1 MKIHHQGSIFKPPI
15 TSSSSPSPLFQS
27 QKTHDDSPLPL
38 PLRVADILLFDDK
51 DDDVLD
57 ELLMMGGEG
66 RCRGWQ
72 RSSSC
77 YPPHR
82 IAARWISGLRRSK
95 VKESNKDELGGDGI
109 VQVRRSMKGLN
120 EQDSRNSASE
130 ITVSEQCNR
139 EATVNLGVGCC
150 LLHLIAASKNELDKM
165 LEMRMQM
172 EKLLDNVREE
182 LRKKDGLSK
191 PSNVCAYSTTHIV
204 DGPDF
209 ETQLSPQIFTSSYVL
224 PGSSAI
230 TVCDHSLRWETPM
243 QEECSEGM
251 DKLEAELEV
260 ELERLQLH
268 LDTVDNSVKC
278 PQKKGRWVTNEDIAT
293 SKSQTGSSGEV
304 VAFVFEDQAAGS
316 EEHRG
321 VPPRELEQRLHEL
334 LESRQ
339 QEHIRELE
347 AKLECLEHKLREKEM
362 EVSWWKD
369 TARLISRHL
378 PGSSKFSS
386 HHLAKLLTRG
396 YCLLSVWLPRKFTE
410 TKRTRD
416 PNSKLLKSG
425 PFTFVISEEMAFLH
439 VLILVILSLNRYK
452 NNKAMAEGSS
462 GSEFTLDSIRK
473 SLIRQEDTIVFCLM
487 ERARFPMNSALYN
500 QSLDLV
506 PGFSGP
512 LVDFIVQETEAVQA
526 KAGRYVNP
534 EENPFFPDNLP
545 PSLVP
550 NSNYS
555 QVLHPG
561 GASININKAIW
572 DMYLN
577 QLLPLFV
584 VAGDDGNYASTAA
597 SDLSCL
603 QALSRR
609 IHYGKFVAEIKFRDA
624 PHDYEPPIRAK
635 DADELM
641 KLLTDERVE
650 KMVKKRV
657 EKKAIVFGQ
666 DVSGSNNTDSKH
678 YKVDPSVVARLYDE
692 WVIPLTKRVE
702 VEYLIRRLN

>member
-27 QKTHDDSPLPL
+27 PKTHDDSPLPL

-57 ELLMMGGEG
+57 ELLMMGGEA

-209 ETQLSPQIFTSSYVL
+209 ETQLSPQISTSSYVL

-268 LDTVDNSVKC
+268 LDTVDNSVKY

-321 VPPRELEQRLHEL
+321 VPPRELERRLHEL

-386 HHLAKLLTRG
+386 HHLAKLL
-396 YCLLSVWLPRKFTE
+396 SP
-410 TKRTRD
+410 
-416 PNSKLLKSG
+416 
-425 PFTFVISEEMAFLH
+425 
-439 VLILVILSLNRYK
+439 
-452 NNKAMAEGSS
+452 
-462 GSEFTLDSIRK
+462 
-473 SLIRQEDTIVFCLM
+473 
-487 ERARFPMNSALYN
+487 
-500 QSLDLV
+500 
-506 PGFSGP
+506 
-512 LVDFIVQETEAVQA
+512 
-526 KAGRYVNP
+526 
-534 EENPFFPDNLP
+534 
-545 PSLVP
+545 
-550 NSNYS
+550 
-555 QVLHPG
+555 
-561 GASININKAIW
+561 
-572 DMYLN
+572 
-577 QLLPLFV
+577 
-584 VAGDDGNYASTAA
+584 
-597 SDLSCL
+597 
-603 QALSRR
+603 
-609 IHYGKFVAEIKFRDA
+609 
-624 PHDYEPPIRAK
+624 
-635 DADELM
+635 
-641 KLLTDERVE
+641 
-650 KMVKKRV
+650 
-657 EKKAIVFGQ
+657 
-666 DVSGSNNTDSKH
+666 
-678 YKVDPSVVARLYDE
+678 
-692 WVIPLTKRVE
+692 
-702 VEYLIRRLN
+702 